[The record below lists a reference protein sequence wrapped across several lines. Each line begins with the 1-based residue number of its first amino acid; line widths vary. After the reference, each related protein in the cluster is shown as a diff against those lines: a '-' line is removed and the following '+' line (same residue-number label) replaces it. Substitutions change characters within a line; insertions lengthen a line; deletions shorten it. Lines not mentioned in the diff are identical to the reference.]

1 MSYVTCTHCNGT
13 HKRGDV
19 CPSKPTTHKKITTAN
34 KLRNSSKWR
43 KKSEEIRKR
52 DLYLCQCCLR
62 NMQGTMRK
70 YEHDNL
76 SVHHIIAIHE
86 DSSSSFVYEDN
97 NLITLCRFHHEEA
110 EKGNISVDMLKKIV
124 NEQENK

>member
-19 CPSKPTTHKKITTAN
+19 CPSKPTTKKKITTAN
-34 KLRNSSKWR
+34 TLRNSSKWR

-52 DLYLCQCCLR
+52 DLYLCQCCIR
-62 NMQGTMRK
+62 DMHGTMRK

-76 SVHHIIAIHE
+76 SGHHIIAIHE
-86 DSSSSFVYEDN
+86 DETLVYDN
-97 NLITLCRFHHEEA
+97 NNLVTLCRFHHEEA
-110 EKGNISVDMLKKIV
+110 EKGNISVSVLKNIV